1 MAAQASQAAF
11 AGNDP
16 EGRWARGPSMRSAY
30 TVSMMAC
37 RRWVMSACAVGSPE
51 LVKKG
56 VVAPDR
62 EQLCGL
68 GPVPDPAH
76 DQPAR

>member
-16 EGRWARGPSMRSAY
+16 EGRCGQGPVGQVREHLLDLGMVTVVLPGLESGERG
-30 TVSMMAC
+30 
-37 RRWVMSACAVGSPE
+37 VGE
-51 LVKKG
+51 HG

-62 EQLCGL
+62 EQL
-68 GPVPDPAH
+68 A
-76 DQPAR
+76 PARGGLCG